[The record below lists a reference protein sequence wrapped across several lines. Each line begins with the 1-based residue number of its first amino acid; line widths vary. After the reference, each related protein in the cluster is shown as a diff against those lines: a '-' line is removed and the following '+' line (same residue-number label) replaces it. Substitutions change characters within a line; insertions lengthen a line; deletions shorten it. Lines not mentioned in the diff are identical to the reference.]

1 MITLMKSVLAALA
14 ALCAAPAF
22 AQSANPPPQPT
33 AASSARAS
41 ATTSAASGATATAR
55 EDPAA
60 ARRLFRELDR
70 NGDGYLT
77 GEELWSARGRQDNWA
92 AVDRNR
98 DGRISPD
105 EFTTVPSARS
115 P

>member
-1 MITLMKSVLAALA
+1 MKSVLLLIALA
-14 ALCAAPAF
+14 TAAH
-22 AQSANPPPQPT
+22 AQPPQQPAPQRVPNAAAGST
-33 AASSARAS
+33 APSQ
-41 ATTSAASGATATAR
+41 
-55 EDPAA
+55 EDPEA
-60 ARRLFRELDR
+60 ARRLFRQLDR

-77 GEELWSARGRQDNWA
+77 SDELWTVRGREDNWA

-105 EFTTVPSARS
+105 EFTVVTPRARRS